1 MINVASHST
10 DNVFFTLPVGVTFSY
25 AGANDKDLGLFKEW
39 QAHSFVQDGGKVCN
53 VWSVPKSSKGNY
65 TRRGRIYAYVTH
77 HAKYKK
83 YRQVSFEL
91 GYTAKKGY
99 EPKLTIGKQSWTL
112 FTDGSLV
119 FSREEDD
126 AALVKAMRRGQKMT
140 LVSVSSRGTKT
151 TDVFSLS
158 GVTKAMQAIDKACGL

>member
-1 MINVASHST
+1 MLSAIRLFT
-10 DNVFFTLPVGVTFSY
+10 FFAICLWGLTFSH
-25 AGANDKDLGLFKEW
+25 AGANDKDLGLFKDW
-39 QAHSFVQDGGKVCN
+39 QAHSFIQGGGKVCN

-99 EPKLTIGKQSWTL
+99 EPKLTIDNQSWTL

-119 FSREEDD
+119 FSHAEDD
-126 AALVKAMRRGQKMT
+126 AALIKAMRRGQKMT
-140 LVSVSSRGTKT
+140 LVSVSSRGTTT

-158 GVTKAMQAIDKACGL
+158 GVTKAMQAIDKACGLS